1 MKQIATVTKILDT
14 NLVEVT
20 VVRRS
25 ACAHDCENC
34 SGCGAQASS
43 VTVRAQCPFA
53 VALGDT
59 VELYSDNRVLGYA
72 ALVYLVPLVL
82 FFVGY
87 CCPTEVTETVRY
99 LCAGGGFVLG
109 IVLAVVCDR
118 LLRRSRAVLHQILR
132 KI

>member
-1 MKQIATVTKILDT
+1 MKQIGTITKIFDT
-14 NLVEVT
+14 HLVEVT

-25 ACAHDCENC
+25 ACAHDCEHC
-34 SGCGAQASS
+34 AGCGAQTAN

-53 VALGDT
+53 VALGDK

-87 CCPTEVTETVRY
+87 CCPTGVTETVRY
-99 LCAGGGFVLG
+99 LCAGGGFALG